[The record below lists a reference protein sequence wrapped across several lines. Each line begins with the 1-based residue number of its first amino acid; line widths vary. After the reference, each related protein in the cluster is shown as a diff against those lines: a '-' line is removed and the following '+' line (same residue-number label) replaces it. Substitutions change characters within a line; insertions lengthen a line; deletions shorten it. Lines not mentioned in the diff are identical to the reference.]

1 MIMLKRIFR
10 KEIMDDFSI
19 QDERIITALNEL
31 NIINKYLGG
40 NKTSEKGLKLLIKK
54 SGIHKVKNI
63 LDAGGG
69 SSDILLS
76 SKINF
81 NHISNMDINLGINK
95 YVKSNSPKL
104 DIVCSDIFKPPFKN
118 KSFDVIHASLF
129 FHHFKED
136 EIKKI
141 LIQMKNIAIS
151 GIIINDLQRSIFAY
165 MGIKFLTALFS
176 KSEMV
181 KNDGP
186 LSVRKGFTQT
196 ELIKLLNELN
206 LRYDL
211 KWNWAFRWL
220 VVIYL

>member
-1 MIMLKRIFR
+1 MLKRIFQ
-10 KEIMDDFSI
+10 KEIMDNFSI
-19 QDERIITALNEL
+19 QDERIIIALNEL
-31 NIINKYLGG
+31 NKINKYLGG

-54 SGIHKVKNI
+54 SGNKKINNI

-81 NHISNMDINLGINK
+81 NQISNLDINPGINK
-95 YVKSNSPKL
+95 YVKSKSPKL
-104 DIVCSDIFKPPFKN
+104 NIICSDIFKPPFKN
-118 KSFDVIHASLF
+118 KSFDIIHASLF

-136 EIKKI
+136 EIKTI
-141 LIQMKNIAIS
+141 LIQMKKIAVY

-165 MGIKFLTALFS
+165 MGIKFLTTLFS
-176 KSEMV
+176 KSDMV

-186 LSVRKGFTQT
+186 LSVRKGFTQV

-206 LRYDL
+206 LSYDL
-211 KWNWAFRWL
+211 KWSWAFRWL